1 MQRKYSKKEVQ
12 AQLFEIKQLVAKA
25 DTYKSVTGSIPTS
38 ILDAVDSALR
48 IVIPI
53 TSFLGDFE
61 LTTLLSSLKV
71 WLQKKRLEKQRE
83 DEQLT
88 GMQSLTMNDYWSSGY

>member
-1 MQRKYSKKEVQ
+1 MPKLSHRRVRAHLRAISE
-12 AQLFEIKQLVAKA
+12 LRAKA
-25 DTYKSVTGSIPTS
+25 DVYKSVTGSIPTS

-48 IVIPI
+48 IVIPM

-71 WLQKKRLEKQRE
+71 WLQKKRMEKEQE
-83 DEQLT
+83 DAQLT
-88 GMQSLTMNDYWSSGY
+88 GMQSLTMTNYWNPSY